1 MPSGVDDSHDTPH
14 DSTPGFPWAAID
26 GIMDGRIEAGH
37 LPGAWSPVPAPVDP
51 ASYDRWLGSLPAD
64 VATDTPLVTSL
75 ITDIPPLE
83 AVTDPAPPVTSWGLL
98 VTPLTIDQLRQIAI
112 DHAAAMAD
120 IVPLTADQL
129 RQIAID
135 HATAMADIVPLTADL
150 LKEIIG

>member
-1 MPSGVDDSHDTPH
+1 MPSGVDNSPDTPH

-26 GIMDGRIEAGH
+26 GVLDDRLQVGH
-37 LPGAWSPVPAPVDP
+37 LPGAWTTVPAPVDP
-51 ASYDRWLGSLPAD
+51 ASYDRWLESLPPD
-64 VATDTPLVTSL
+64 VVAPDASPVTVL

-120 IVPLTADQL
+120 IVPLTAD
-129 RQIAID
+129 
-135 HATAMADIVPLTADL
+135 L
-150 LKEIIG
+150 LKEICE

>member
-1 MPSGVDDSHDTPH
+1 MPSGVDNSPDTPH
-14 DSTPGFPWAAID
+14 DSTPRFPWAAID
-26 GIMDGRIEAGH
+26 GIMDDRPEVGH

-64 VATDTPLVTSL
+64 VVATDTPLVTSL

-83 AVTDPAPPVTSWGLL
+83 AVTDPAPPATSWGLL
-98 VTPLTIDQLRQIAI
+98 VTPLTIDQLRQIG
-112 DHAAAMAD
+112 
-120 IVPLTADQL
+120 
-129 RQIAID
+129 ID